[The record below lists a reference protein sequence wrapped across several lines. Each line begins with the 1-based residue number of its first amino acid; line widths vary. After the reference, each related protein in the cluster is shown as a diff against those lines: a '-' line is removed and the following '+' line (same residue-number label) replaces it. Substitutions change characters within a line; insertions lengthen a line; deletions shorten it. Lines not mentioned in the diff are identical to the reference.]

1 MGFPQELNEAIENQ
15 LNKNVRLEHI
25 DKKAKEISKRYRANN
40 NDGKRLLT
48 QSDEAIAYAL
58 SRMPATYESICTT
71 LSKIIENNEFEIK
84 NVLDVGAGTGAATW
98 AVYEILGNKDF
109 LCLEREKAMIQI
121 GRELMNYSE
130 DLKNVKWK
138 EFDIIKDEL
147 PVKSDLIIVS
157 YVINE
162 LQKNDVEKIIQKL
175 WNATNK
181 ILLIIE
187 PGTPKGFSN
196 IKYIRAKLNKQGG
209 HIIAPCPHENECEI
223 DENDWCQF
231 TCRIQRSKTH
241 KKLKDGQAPYEDEKF
256 SYIAFSKD
264 VAKQSTNR
272 ILRHP
277 IINKGYAEFKICT
290 EEGIKNIK
298 LSKKDGE
305 IYKNA
310 RKQSSGDVLKIKNGK
325 EKNYEKR

>member
-1 MGFPQELNEAIENQ
+1 MEFPQELSEALENQ
-15 LNKNVRLEHI
+15 LNKNVSLEHI
-25 DKKAKEISKRYRANN
+25 DKKAKEISKRYRAND

-58 SRMPATYESICTT
+58 SRMPATYGSVHTT
-71 LSKIIENNEFEIK
+71 LSKTIENNKFEIK
-84 NVLDVGAGTGAATW
+84 TVLDIGAGTGAATW
-98 AVYEILGNKDF
+98 AAYEILGHKDF
-109 LCLEREKAMIQI
+109 LCLEREKAMIQM
-121 GRELMNYSE
+121 GKELMNYSE
-130 DLKNVKWK
+130 DLKNINWR
-138 EFDIIKDEL
+138 EFDIVKDEL
-147 PVKSDLIIVS
+147 SVKSDLIIVS
-157 YVINE
+157 YMINE
-162 LQKNDVEKIIQKL
+162 LQLSDVEKIIPKL

-196 IKYIRAKLNKQGG
+196 IKYIRANLLKQGA
-209 HIIAPCPHENECEI
+209 HIIAPCPHENRCEI

-231 TCRIQRSKTH
+231 VCRVQRSKTH

-264 VAKQSTNR
+264 LVKQSTNR

-290 EEGIKNIK
+290 KEGIKNIK

-310 RKQSSGDVLKIKNGK
+310 RKQKDGDILKIKNGK
-325 EKNYEKR
+325 DNAYEK